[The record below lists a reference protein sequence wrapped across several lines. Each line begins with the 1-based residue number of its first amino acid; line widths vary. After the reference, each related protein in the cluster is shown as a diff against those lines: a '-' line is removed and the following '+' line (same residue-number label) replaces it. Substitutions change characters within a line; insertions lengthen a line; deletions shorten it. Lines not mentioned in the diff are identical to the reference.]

1 MKEIKLLIF
10 CAYNRYCAPQDF
22 FFNWSYIT
30 AKKYPTSLLK
40 ICLCLLATLVFIM
53 RTCPNLNIL
62 ISSTV
67 PSLCKRKESILT
79 HPHICIYFLWT
90 SLKVLPDNVWTLLR
104 ASHFNSPYSCH
115 YYHFFLL
122 IVLQI
127 LRDSKCIPLWWVSY
141 EWTATKLFLCPY
153 SVPIYLEN
161 HCIS

>member
-22 FFNWSYIT
+22 FFNSSYIM

-67 PSLCKRKESILT
+67 PSLCKI
-79 HPHICIYFLWT
+79 HINICIYFLWT
-90 SLKVLPDNVWTLLR
+90 SLKVLPDTFELYWG
-104 ASHFNSPYSCH
+104 
-115 YYHFFLL
+115 LL
-122 IVLQI
+122 IL
-127 LRDSKCIPLWWVSY
+127 IPLILV
-141 EWTATKLFLCPY
+141 ATITSFSLSSCRFLGTQSASLFVEYHMNKPQQNYFCTHT
-153 SVPIYLEN
+153 VPIYLEN